1 MNRNRIIGFA
11 VSAAVLCLLAFMLY
25 SLFEIVPET
34 EYLPPS
40 REARVNEY
48 LALDRWLE
56 SYGIPV
62 RVEGRVDF
70 SVVLRAGEKRIFI
83 QSSLFHWESAQTEYL
98 TRWVE
103 EGGRLFIALDNIR
116 EMEREGFRFLEDE
129 FGIKA
134 LARRGEYHYDP
145 ESPSFDR
152 SVSFEY
158 SQEISLEEFQED
170 RPSEVL
176 LSLEDLGGNVKLIQV
191 RRGKG
196 TLTVTGEP
204 RFLQSVNISEA
215 PNARLAW
222 ALFAEDRNEGGWL
235 FIRGKA
241 KVSGLLGSLFRQGNL
256 TVLLVSLLVLLSIGF
271 WSVLPTFGFVRGE
284 DAKPGKPLRERFL
297 AEGYFLKKYG
307 ALDSYLA
314 VYAKEIKRRG
324 KLADE
329 NDGLQAHIDRKPVAF
344 REFPELVKKYMAMLE
359 R

>member
-1 MNRNRIIGFA
+1 MNRNRLIGFA
-11 VSAAVLCLLAFMLY
+11 ISAAVLGLLAFTLY

-34 EYLPPS
+34 KYLPPS

-56 SYGIPV
+56 ASGIPV
-62 RVEGRVDF
+62 RVEGRGDF
-70 SVVLRAGEKRIFI
+70 SVVSRAREKQIFI
-83 QSSLFHWESAQTEYL
+83 QSSLFQWDGAQTEYL
-98 TRWVE
+98 ARWVE
-103 EGGRLFIALDNIR
+103 EGGRLFLALDNIH

-129 FGIKA
+129 FGITA

-152 SVSFEY
+152 GVSFE
-158 SQEISLEEFQED
+158 SLEDFQIEA
-170 RPSEVL
+170 L
-176 LSLEDLGGNVKLIQV
+176 LSLEDLGGNVKLIEV

-196 TLTVTGEP
+196 TLIVTGEP

-222 ALFAEDRNEGGWL
+222 ALFAEDGGEGGWL

-241 KVSGLLGSLFRQGNL
+241 KVIGLLGNLFRQGNL
-256 TVLLVSLLVLLSIGF
+256 TVLLVSLLALVSIGF
-271 WSVLPTFGFVRGE
+271 WSVLPSFGLVRGE
-284 DAKPGKPLRERFL
+284 EVKPGKPLRERFL
-297 AEGYFLKKYG
+297 AEGYFLKKYD
-307 ALDSYLA
+307 ALDSYLT
-314 VYAKEIKRRG
+314 VYAKEIKLRG
-324 KLADE
+324 KLMDE
-329 NDGLQAHIDRKPVAF
+329 NDGILQASLNGKPVRF